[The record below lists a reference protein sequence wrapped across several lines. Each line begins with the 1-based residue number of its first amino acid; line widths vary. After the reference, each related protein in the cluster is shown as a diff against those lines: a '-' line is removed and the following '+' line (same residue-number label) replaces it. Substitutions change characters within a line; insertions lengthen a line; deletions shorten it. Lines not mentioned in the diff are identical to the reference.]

1 MTLHR
6 VISFI
11 ALTAAAMSLLA
22 TSGQAEEP
30 ILTADQIAY
39 ELSTSKAITGQ
50 AKVDL
55 PMVTF
60 AFNSAQL
67 TPTAKLQLDELAI
80 ALNYPA
86 FKDLPFTVAGH
97 TDAVGSESYNQS
109 LSERRAAAVGAYL
122 SEQHAF
128 PVSMMREEGYGES
141 RLDPRV
147 PPDASE
153 QRRVEISLRPGG

>member
-1 MTLHR
+1 MTLQR
-6 VISFI
+6 IVSISAII
-11 ALTAAAMSLLA
+11 AGAVSLLVA
-22 TSGQAEEP
+22 PGKADEP
-30 ILTADQIAY
+30 ILSADQIAY
-39 ELSTSKAITGQ
+39 QLSTSKSVTGQ

-60 AFNSAQL
+60 GFNSAEL
-67 TPTAKLQLDELAI
+67 TGVAKQQLDELAI

-86 FKDLPFTVAGH
+86 FKGLPFTVAGH

-122 SEQHAF
+122 AQKHAF
-128 PVSMMREEGYGES
+128 SRDMMQVEGYGES
-141 RLDPRV
+141 RLSSDV
-147 PPDASE
+147 SPDASR